1 MEPAPDEGGERP
13 AEQALLDRL
22 ELIESQPLAQ
32 RAAGFD
38 QLAEEL
44 LAELQR
50 SDQDAEPGSAAGPS
64 AGPSGGS
71 FTGTSAGA

>member
-1 MEPAPDEGGERP
+1 MEPAPDEGGERH

-50 SDQDAEPGSAAGPS
+50 SDQDAAPGSAAGP
-64 AGPSGGS
+64 AGGS
-71 FTGTSAGA
+71 FTGSSAGA